1 MMRLPLLVLCV
12 LLLCASDG
20 FGQRGRD
27 RGPRGRR
34 PRGQQRLPF
43 GPGQVLLSLPEIQN
57 DLELSRQQTKL
68 IEALEGDVLSQLRS
82 RSLGNVRINDRENSR
97 QREVLAKLRRTIF
110 EDNQASRFRQ
120 LILQF
125 EGLYAIEDEEF
136 AKKLQLTD
144 AQRTRIRRV
153 RRASDPL
160 NALERVE
167 SIIAD
172 EQLDLWQESL
182 GREFDFSDAVMD
194 YRVEYLRNFGSQ
206 RPQ

>member
-1 MMRLPLLVLCV
+1 MMRLPLFVLCV
-12 LLLCASDG
+12 LLLCVSDG
-20 FGQRGRD
+20 FGQRGRG

-82 RSLGNVRINDRENSR
+82 RSFGNVRINDRENSR

-110 EDNQASRFRQ
+110 EDDQASRFRQ